1 MKKGFTLVELSIV
14 MVVIGLIIGMS
25 LKGKSLLDSAT
36 IRNEV
41 NKLSLMQSAVATLLT
56 TSSSDGSL
64 NELPKDDLT
73 RPYDF
78 IENSFLINK
87 GLLSAKDLK
96 YNNDNH
102 SINYC
107 AYPNSGG
114 IGGNDGYY
122 VNDST
127 DKSDN
132 MLCAFTP
139 ATWPL
144 KFHCVAEVTL
154 DNQNIATGKGRSNSP
169 ATESEV
175 RGHNITTDPY
185 DCNKS
190 AKKNAGYSYLLLT
203 SRLVK

>member
-14 MVVIGLIIGMS
+14 MVVIGLIIGMA

-56 TSSSDGSL
+56 VSSSDGSL
-64 NELPKDDLT
+64 NELPKDNT
-73 RPYDF
+73 SQNHF

-87 GLLSAKDLK
+87 GLLSAKDIT

-102 SINYC
+102 SIRFC
-107 AYPNSGG
+107 TYPTGSN
-114 IGGNDGYY
+114 GYY
-122 VNDST
+122 DNDT
-127 DKSDN
+127 VGGDN

-139 ATWPL
+139 AVWPL

-154 DNQNIATGKGRSNSP
+154 DNQNIATGKGRSATP
-169 ATESEV
+169 ASESDV
-175 RGHNITTDPY
+175 RGHSIAGDPY
-185 DCNKS
+185 NCNKS
-190 AKKNAGYSYLLLT
+190 AKNNAGYSYLLLS
-203 SRLVK
+203 SRIVK

>member
-14 MVVIGLIIGMS
+14 MVVIGLIIGMA

-64 NELPKDDLT
+64 SELPNDNDT
-73 RPYDF
+73 SYHS

-87 GLLSAKDLK
+87 GLLSAKDIT

-102 SINYC
+102 SMSFC
-107 AYPNSGG
+107 KYPSS
-114 IGGNDGYY
+114 NDGYY
-122 VNDST
+122 EIDT
-127 DKSDN
+127 GKSDN

-139 ATWPL
+139 STWPL

-154 DNQNIATGKGRSNSP
+154 DDQNTDKGKGRSNT
-169 ATESEV
+169 ATEDKVSGGV
-175 RGHNITTDPY
+175 TTGKPY

-190 AKKNAGYSYLLLT
+190 DKQIDNYSYLLFT
-203 SRLVK
+203 SKLVK